1 MIKIKKL
8 LPELALFPHLVN
20 SLLAAGANRRVR
32 VLELEGPSVGV
43 GCERVEPRGGRA
55 RLPRLRHAP
64 RSVLG
69 GDSLDRIARVWHA
82 AKADELE
89 RFGRADLVFV
99 NPARACELTHAAVL
113 RPGDDGGSD
122 VQHAAAE

>member
-8 LPELALFPHLVN
+8 LPELALLPHLVN

-43 GCERVEPRGGRA
+43 GRERVEPRGGRS
-55 RLPRLRHAP
+55 RLPRVRHSP

-69 GDSLDRIARVWHA
+69 GDSLDGIARVWHA

-89 RFGRADLVFV
+89 RFGRADHVFI
-99 NPARACELTHAAVL
+99 NPARARELTHAAVL
-113 RPGDDGGSD
+113 RPCDDGGSD